1 MGQTTF
7 SGPIKA
13 GPVSKT
19 TGTNVQTN
27 MKDVGSSVI
36 SQSVSVTQN
45 TNAPATT
52 IIIPANSQIIS
63 IKLYVTVAW
72 SGGASTAGLGWD
84 NGAVVDAT
92 SLTTAAGVAG
102 GTLGIVNVAP
112 GANKP
117 RVDNWLD
124 SGTDK
129 KRIRLLS
136 ANAGNGV
143 GVLTVDYVQNNNTL

>member
-13 GPVSKT
+13 GPISNT

-45 TNAPATT
+45 TATPATT

-63 IKLYVTVAW
+63 IKLYVTTAW
-72 SGGASTAGLGWD
+72 SGGATTAGLGWD
-84 NGAVVDAT
+84 NGTVVDAT
-92 SLTTAAGVAG
+92 SLTTATAVAG
-102 GTLGIVNVAP
+102 GTLGIVSATP

-136 ANAGNGV
+136 SNAGNGV
-143 GVLTVDYVQNNNTL
+143 GVLTVDYVQNNNVL

>member
-13 GPVSKT
+13 GPVSNT

-45 TNAPATT
+45 TAAPATT

-72 SGGASTAGLGWD
+72 SGGATTAGLGWD
-84 NGAVVDAT
+84 NGTVVDAT
-92 SLTTAAGVAG
+92 SLTTAAGIAG

-112 GANKP
+112 GANKV
-117 RVDNWLD
+117 RTENWLD

-143 GVLTVDYVQNNNTL
+143 GVLTVDYVQNNNVL

>member
-13 GPVSKT
+13 GPISNT

-45 TNAPATT
+45 TATPATT
-52 IIIPANSQIIS
+52 IIIPANSQIIQ
-63 IKLYVTVAW
+63 IKLFVTVAW
-72 SGGASTAGLGWD
+72 NGAASTAGLGWD
-84 NGAVVDAT
+84 NGQVVDAT
-92 SLTTAAGVAG
+92 SLTTATSVAG
-102 GTLGIVNVAP
+102 GTLGVHNAAP
-112 GANKP
+112 GANKV
-117 RVDNWLD
+117 RTENCLD

-143 GVLTVDYVQNNNTL
+143 GVLTVDYVQNNNVL

>member
-72 SGGASTAGLGWD
+72 SGGASTAGI
-84 NGAVVDAT
+84 
-92 SLTTAAGVAG
+92 
-102 GTLGIVNVAP
+102 GTEG
-112 GANKP
+112 
-117 RVDNWLD
+117 
-124 SGTDK
+124 
-129 KRIRLLS
+129 
-136 ANAGNGV
+136 
-143 GVLTVDYVQNNNTL
+143 